1 MSKLIPAEFDGQAM
15 QFNSDGW
22 FNATAAAEKFGK
34 RPVDW
39 LHTADSVEYISA
51 LADRKS
57 NSVFSEQFNE
67 INNLRCSDAAKQ
79 AKLLRLVKQTGFVKT
94 KSGSQEIGGG
104 TWLHPKL
111 AVVFARWLDVNF
123 AIWCDEQIDI
133 IIRGTPEQVN
143 WKQTRHQAAVSFN
156 VMCSM
161 LEMSRKHD
169 GKDTEAH
176 HYMNE
181 ARLVNWAF
189 CGEFVSIDRTQL
201 GAKDLDLLAKLE
213 VQNTMMIARGVDRE
227 IRKSMLQ
234 EIAAAWRENQ
244 TKQLT

>member
-1 MSKLIPAEFDGQAM
+1 MSKLIQADFDGQVM

-34 RPVDW
+34 RVGDW
-39 LHTADSVEYISA
+39 IDLPSTKEYMEKLNTRYSGI
-51 LADRKS
+51 LM
-57 NSVFSEQFNE
+57 N
-67 INNLRCSDAAKQ
+67 AKRG
-79 AKLLRLVKQTGFVKT
+79 KN
-94 KSGSQEIGGG
+94 GG

-111 AVVFARWLDVNF
+111 AVSFARWLSVDF

-189 CGEFVSIDRTQL
+189 CGEFTAIDRSQL
-201 GAKDLDLLAKLE
+201 SASELDLLAKLE
-213 VQNTMMIARGVDRE
+213 VQNTMMIARGIDRE
-227 IRKSMLQ
+227 IRKTLLQ
-234 EIAAAWRENQ
+234 EIASEWRENK

>member
-1 MSKLIPAEFDGQAM
+1 MSKLIQADFDGQVM

-34 RPVDW
+34 RVGDW
-39 LHTADSVEYISA
+39 IDLPSTKEYMEKLNTRYSGI
-51 LADRKS
+51 LM
-57 NSVFSEQFNE
+57 N
-67 INNLRCSDAAKQ
+67 AKRG
-79 AKLLRLVKQTGFVKT
+79 KN
-94 KSGSQEIGGG
+94 GG

-111 AVVFARWLDVNF
+111 AVSFARWLSVDF
-123 AIWCDEQIDI
+123 AIWCDEQINI

-189 CGEFVSIDRTQL
+189 CGEFTAIDRSQL
-201 GAKDLDLLAKLE
+201 SASELDLLAKLE
-213 VQNTMMIARGVDRE
+213 VQNTMMIARGIDRE
-227 IRKSMLQ
+227 IRKTLLQ
-234 EIAAAWRENQ
+234 EIASEWRESKN
-244 TKQLT
+244 KQLT

>member
-1 MSKLIPAEFDGQAM
+1 MSKLIQANFDGQAM

-34 RPVDW
+34 RVQHWFDNQE
-39 LHTADSVEYISA
+39 TAAYISK
-51 LADRKS
+51 L
-57 NSVFSEQFNE
+57 
-67 INNLRCSDAAKQ
+67 NNRISGDLVIAKRG
-79 AKLLRLVKQTGFVKT
+79 KN
-94 KSGSQEIGGG
+94 GG

-111 AVVFARWLDVNF
+111 AVFFARWLDVDF

-169 GKDTEAH
+169 GKETEAH

-234 EIAAAWRENQ
+234 EIAAAWRENK

>member
-1 MSKLIPAEFDGQAM
+1 MSKLIQAEFDGQAM
-15 QFNSDGW
+15 QFNDDGW

-34 RPVDW
+34 RVGDW
-39 LHTADSVEYISA
+39 IDLPSTKKYMEKLNTRYSGI
-51 LADRKS
+51 LM
-57 NSVFSEQFNE
+57 N
-67 INNLRCSDAAKQ
+67 AKRG
-79 AKLLRLVKQTGFVKT
+79 KN
-94 KSGSQEIGGG
+94 GG

-111 AVVFARWLDVNF
+111 AVFFARWLDLDF

-169 GKDTEAH
+169 GKETEAH

>member
-1 MSKLIPAEFDGQAM
+1 MSKLIQANFDGQAM
-15 QFNSDGW
+15 QFNDDGW
-22 FNATAAAEKFGK
+22 FNATAAAARYNKNTTF
-34 RPVDW
+34 W
-39 LHTADSVEYISA
+39 LRQRDTVEYISA
-51 LADRKS
+51 LCAHKGISD
-57 NSVFSEQFNE
+57 FLEQFNK
-67 INNLRCSDAAKQ
+67 IKHLDGTSAASQ

-169 GKDTEAH
+169 GKETEAH

-201 GAKDLDLLAKLE
+201 SAKDLDLLAKLE

-234 EIAAAWRENQ
+234 EIATAWRENQ

>member
-1 MSKLIPAEFDGQAM
+1 MSKLIQADFDGQVM

-34 RPVDW
+34 RVGDW
-39 LHTADSVEYISA
+39 IDLPSTKEYMEKLNTRYSGI
-51 LADRKS
+51 LM
-57 NSVFSEQFNE
+57 N
-67 INNLRCSDAAKQ
+67 AKRG
-79 AKLLRLVKQTGFVKT
+79 KN
-94 KSGSQEIGGG
+94 GG

-111 AVVFARWLDVNF
+111 AVSFARWLSVDF

-189 CGEFVSIDRTQL
+189 CGEFTAIDRSQL
-201 GAKDLDLLAKLE
+201 SASELDLLAKLE
-213 VQNTMMIARGVDRE
+213 VQNTMMIARGIDRE
-227 IRKSMLQ
+227 IRKTLLQ
-234 EIAAAWRENQ
+234 EIASEWRESKN
-244 TKQLT
+244 KQLT

>member
-1 MSKLIPAEFDGQAM
+1 MSKLIQADFDGQVM

-34 RPVDW
+34 RVGDW
-39 LHTADSVEYISA
+39 IDLPSTKKYMEKLNTRYSGI
-51 LADRKS
+51 LM
-57 NSVFSEQFNE
+57 N
-67 INNLRCSDAAKQ
+67 AKRG
-79 AKLLRLVKQTGFVKT
+79 KN
-94 KSGSQEIGGG
+94 GG

-111 AVVFARWLDVNF
+111 AVSFARWLSVDF

-169 GKDTEAH
+169 GKETEAH

>member
-1 MSKLIPAEFDGQAM
+1 MSKLIQANFDGQAM

-34 RPVDW
+34 RVQHWFDNQE
-39 LHTADSVEYISA
+39 TATYISK
-51 LADRKS
+51 L
-57 NSVFSEQFNE
+57 
-67 INNLRCSDAAKQ
+67 NNRISGDLVIAKRG
-79 AKLLRLVKQTGFVKT
+79 KN
-94 KSGSQEIGGG
+94 GG

-111 AVVFARWLDVNF
+111 AVFFARWLDVDF

-169 GKDTEAH
+169 GKETEAH

-234 EIAAAWRENQ
+234 EIATAWRENQ

>member
-1 MSKLIPAEFDGQAM
+1 MSKLIQANFDGQVM
-15 QFNSDGW
+15 QFNDDGW

-34 RPVDW
+34 RVGDW
-39 LHTADSVEYISA
+39 IDLPSTKEYMEKLNTRYSGI
-51 LADRKS
+51 LM
-57 NSVFSEQFNE
+57 N
-67 INNLRCSDAAKQ
+67 AKRG
-79 AKLLRLVKQTGFVKT
+79 KN
-94 KSGSQEIGGG
+94 GG

-111 AVVFARWLDVNF
+111 AVSFARWLSVDF

>member
-1 MSKLIPAEFDGQAM
+1 MSKLIQANFDGQAM

-34 RPVDW
+34 RVQHWFDNQE
-39 LHTADSVEYISA
+39 TAAYISK
-51 LADRKS
+51 L
-57 NSVFSEQFNE
+57 
-67 INNLRCSDAAKQ
+67 NNRISGDLVIAKRG
-79 AKLLRLVKQTGFVKT
+79 KN
-94 KSGSQEIGGG
+94 GG

-111 AVVFARWLDVNF
+111 AVFFARWLDLDF

-143 WKQTRHQAAVSFN
+143 WKQTRHQAAASFN

-169 GKDTEAH
+169 GKETEAH

-201 GAKDLDLLAKLE
+201 SAKDLDLLAKLE

-234 EIAAAWRENQ
+234 EIAAACRENQ

>member
-1 MSKLIPAEFDGQAM
+1 MSKLIQADFDGQAM
-15 QFNSDGW
+15 QFNDDGW

-34 RPVDW
+34 RVGDW
-39 LHTADSVEYISA
+39 IDLPSTKEYMEKLNTRYSGI
-51 LADRKS
+51 LM
-57 NSVFSEQFNE
+57 N
-67 INNLRCSDAAKQ
+67 AKRG
-79 AKLLRLVKQTGFVKT
+79 KN
-94 KSGSQEIGGG
+94 GG

-111 AVVFARWLDVNF
+111 AVSFARWLSVDF

-169 GKDTEAH
+169 GKETEAH

-244 TKQLT
+244 TKKLT

>member
-1 MSKLIPAEFDGQAM
+1 MSKLIQADFDGQAM

-34 RPVDW
+34 RVGDW
-39 LHTADSVEYISA
+39 IDLPSTKEYMEKLNTRYSGI
-51 LADRKS
+51 LM
-57 NSVFSEQFNE
+57 N
-67 INNLRCSDAAKQ
+67 AKRG
-79 AKLLRLVKQTGFVKT
+79 KN
-94 KSGSQEIGGG
+94 GG

-111 AVVFARWLDVNF
+111 AVSFARWLSVDF

>member
-1 MSKLIPAEFDGQAM
+1 MLKLIQADFDGQVM

-34 RPVDW
+34 RVGDW
-39 LHTADSVEYISA
+39 IDLPSTKEYMEKLNTRYSGI
-51 LADRKS
+51 LM
-57 NSVFSEQFNE
+57 N
-67 INNLRCSDAAKQ
+67 AKRG
-79 AKLLRLVKQTGFVKT
+79 KN
-94 KSGSQEIGGG
+94 GG

-111 AVVFARWLDVNF
+111 AVSFARWLSVDF

-169 GKDTEAH
+169 GKETEAH

-201 GAKDLDLLAKLE
+201 SAKDLDLLAKLE

>member
-1 MSKLIPAEFDGQAM
+1 MSKLIQADFDGQAM

-34 RPVDW
+34 RVQHWFDNQE
-39 LHTADSVEYISA
+39 TAAYISK
-51 LADRKS
+51 L
-57 NSVFSEQFNE
+57 
-67 INNLRCSDAAKQ
+67 NNRISGDLVIAKRG
-79 AKLLRLVKQTGFVKT
+79 KN
-94 KSGSQEIGGG
+94 GG

-111 AVVFARWLDVNF
+111 AVFFARWLDLDF

-169 GKDTEAH
+169 GKETEAH

>member
-1 MSKLIPAEFDGQAM
+1 MSKLIQANFDGQAM

-34 RPVDW
+34 RVQHWFDNQE
-39 LHTADSVEYISA
+39 TAAYISK
-51 LADRKS
+51 L
-57 NSVFSEQFNE
+57 
-67 INNLRCSDAAKQ
+67 NNRISGDLVIAKRG
-79 AKLLRLVKQTGFVKT
+79 KN
-94 KSGSQEIGGG
+94 GG

-111 AVVFARWLDVNF
+111 AVFFARWLDLDF

-169 GKDTEAH
+169 GKETEAH

-201 GAKDLDLLAKLE
+201 SASELDLLARLE
-213 VQNTMMIARGVDRE
+213 VQNTMMIARGLDRE
-227 IRKSMLQ
+227 IRKTLLQ
-234 EIAAAWRENQ
+234 EIASEWRENQ

>member
-1 MSKLIPAEFDGQAM
+1 MSKLIQANFDGQAM

-22 FNATAAAEKFGK
+22 FNATSAAARFEKEPF
-34 RPVDW
+34 DW
-39 LHTADSVEYISA
+39 LNQRDTVEYIA
-51 LADRKS
+51 TLADRKT
-57 NSVFSEQFNE
+57 NSCFLKEFNE
-67 INNLRCSDAAKQ
+67 INKLDGTSAASK
-79 AKLLRLVKQTGFVKT
+79 AKLLRLAKKTGFVKT
-94 KSGSQEIGGG
+94 KSGAMEIGGG

-111 AVVFARWLDVNF
+111 AVIFARWLDLDF

>member
-1 MSKLIPAEFDGQAM
+1 MSKLIQADFDGQVM

-34 RPVDW
+34 RVGDW
-39 LHTADSVEYISA
+39 IDLPSTKEYMEKLNTRYSGI
-51 LADRKS
+51 LM
-57 NSVFSEQFNE
+57 N
-67 INNLRCSDAAKQ
+67 AKRG
-79 AKLLRLVKQTGFVKT
+79 KN
-94 KSGSQEIGGG
+94 GG

-111 AVVFARWLDVNF
+111 AVSFARWLSVDF

-133 IIRGTPEQVN
+133 IIRGAPEQVN

-169 GKDTEAH
+169 GKETEAH

-234 EIAAAWRENQ
+234 EIATAWRENQ

>member
-1 MSKLIPAEFDGQAM
+1 MSKLIQANFDGQAM

-94 KSGSQEIGGG
+94 KSGPKEIGGG

-111 AVVFARWLDVNF
+111 AVSFARWLSVDF

-143 WKQTRHQAAVSFN
+143 WEQTRHQAAVSFN

-169 GKDTEAH
+169 GKETEAH

>member
-1 MSKLIPAEFDGQAM
+1 MSKLIQANFDGQAM
-15 QFNSDGW
+15 QFNDDGW
-22 FNATAAAEKFGK
+22 FNATAAAARYNKNTTF
-34 RPVDW
+34 W
-39 LHTADSVEYISA
+39 LRQRDTVEYISA
-51 LADRKS
+51 LCAHKGISD
-57 NSVFSEQFNE
+57 FLEQFNK
-67 INNLRCSDAAKQ
+67 IKHLDGTSAASQ

-111 AVVFARWLDVNF
+111 AVVFARWLDVDF

-169 GKDTEAH
+169 GKETEVH

>member
-1 MSKLIPAEFDGQAM
+1 MSKLIQADFDGQVM
-15 QFNSDGW
+15 QFNDDGW

-34 RPVDW
+34 RVGDW
-39 LHTADSVEYISA
+39 IDLPSTKEYMEKLNTRYSGI
-51 LADRKS
+51 LM
-57 NSVFSEQFNE
+57 N
-67 INNLRCSDAAKQ
+67 AKRG
-79 AKLLRLVKQTGFVKT
+79 KN
-94 KSGSQEIGGG
+94 GG

-111 AVVFARWLDVNF
+111 AVSFARWLSVDF

-169 GKDTEAH
+169 GKETEAH

>member
-1 MSKLIPAEFDGQAM
+1 
-15 QFNSDGW
+15 
-22 FNATAAAEKFGK
+22 
-34 RPVDW
+34 
-39 LHTADSVEYISA
+39 
-51 LADRKS
+51 
-57 NSVFSEQFNE
+57 
-67 INNLRCSDAAKQ
+67 
-79 AKLLRLVKQTGFVKT
+79 
-94 KSGSQEIGGG
+94 
-104 TWLHPKL
+104 
-111 AVVFARWLDVNF
+111 
-123 AIWCDEQIDI
+123 
-133 IIRGTPEQVN
+133 
-143 WKQTRHQAAVSFN
+143 
-156 VMCSM
+156 M

-234 EIAAAWRENQ
+234 EIATAWRENQ

>member
-1 MSKLIPAEFDGQAM
+1 MSKLIQADFDGQVM

-34 RPVDW
+34 RVGDW
-39 LHTADSVEYISA
+39 IDLPSTKEYMEKLNTRYSGI
-51 LADRKS
+51 LM
-57 NSVFSEQFNE
+57 N
-67 INNLRCSDAAKQ
+67 AKRG
-79 AKLLRLVKQTGFVKT
+79 KN
-94 KSGSQEIGGG
+94 GG

-111 AVVFARWLDVNF
+111 AVSFARWLSVDF

-133 IIRGTPEQVN
+133 IIRGTPGQVN

-189 CGEFVSIDRTQL
+189 CGEFTAIDRSQL
-201 GAKDLDLLAKLE
+201 SASELDLLAKLE

>member
-1 MSKLIPAEFDGQAM
+1 MSKLIQANFDGQAM

-34 RPVDW
+34 RVQHWFDNQE
-39 LHTADSVEYISA
+39 TAAYISK
-51 LADRKS
+51 L
-57 NSVFSEQFNE
+57 
-67 INNLRCSDAAKQ
+67 NNRISGDLVIAKRG
-79 AKLLRLVKQTGFVKT
+79 KN
-94 KSGSQEIGGG
+94 GG

-111 AVVFARWLDVNF
+111 AVFFARWLDLDF

-169 GKDTEAH
+169 GKETEAH

-201 GAKDLDLLAKLE
+201 SASELDLLAKLE

-234 EIAAAWRENQ
+234 EIATAWRENQ